1 MSTIL
6 KALKKLE
13 HDKQVDAAQ
22 SRAHDPLA
30 PAPEPMVA
38 PRPEPEGE
46 WRGLWGLIAGVA
58 ALFCVGVGFG
68 VYTLSRDE
76 GGSASTPAVAA
87 APGAGG
93 GMVLAAPAR
102 PDFHRMPPVA
112 GVEPVGAGSGATSP
126 RSSQPTRLAAA
137 SSAPDPWEEAAT
149 ATTTNSAS
157 PDAAARPPD
166 RPATPVVAAPPPT
179 RAPSSPTPAASTA
192 PPAASRT
199 APSPVAPSTQASRD
213 VPEPS
218 GVPIAALPV
227 IDLPEEEPPAA
238 VSAPPEPAASVPAE
252 PAPES
257 SAAAVAEVPARPGLG
272 NVVVSDAAERVD
284 VKVLKTVWHPKPDR
298 RSARLELSNRESPV
312 EVHESDL
319 VEGYVVEEI
328 TPSKVL
334 LSKDGVTL
342 TRRVGD

>member
-6 KALKKLE
+6 KALRKLE
-13 HDKQVDAAQ
+13 HDKRVDAAQ

-30 PAPEPMVA
+30 PAPAPMVA
-38 PRPEPEGE
+38 PKPEPEGD

-58 ALFCVGVGFG
+58 ALFCLGVGFG

-126 RSSQPTRLAAA
+126 RSSQPTRLAAT
-137 SSAPDPWEEAAT
+137 SPAPDPWEEAAT
-149 ATTTNSAS
+149 AS
-157 PDAAARPPD
+157 PPTEAAARPPA

-199 APSPVAPSTQASRD
+199 APSPVAPSTQASPD
-213 VPEPS
+213 ASEPP
-218 GVPIAALPV
+218 GVPVASLPV

-257 SAAAVAEVPARPGLG
+257 RAAPVAEVPARPGLG
-272 NVVVSDAAERVD
+272 DVVVSDAAERVD